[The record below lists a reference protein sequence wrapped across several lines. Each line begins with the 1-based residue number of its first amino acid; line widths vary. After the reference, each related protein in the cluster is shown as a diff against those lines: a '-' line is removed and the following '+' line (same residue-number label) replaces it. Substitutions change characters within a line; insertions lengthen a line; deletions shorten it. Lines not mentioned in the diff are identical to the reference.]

1 MDEKKE
7 KQNIP
12 KLLLGFVERINGDHV
27 GAYAAQAAY
36 FMIMSFIP
44 FLLFL
49 TTLIQYTPLT
59 YNVVSDAIRGFMPD
73 SLQNFVLL
81 IVAEVYNRSVAV
93 VPISA
98 LLALWSAGK
107 AMQSLT
113 NGLNTIYHVKETR
126 NWLLNRI
133 YAVLYTLLFG
143 VALIV
148 SLLLLVLGNK
158 IQAASSKYIPV
169 LGKLIGSIIGARTLL
184 VFGVLFLVFLFLYKV
199 LPNRRATMKSQ
210 APGALMIAVGWS
222 VFSFFFSLY
231 FEIFPNISNMY
242 GSLTA
247 LIMLMLWL
255 YSCMYLVLCGAEIN
269 AYFEKQFRMAQASMR
284 EMLNRE
290 KAENDDGKEKASS
303 DAGQEEMVADIE
315 KEKEKIPLDR

>member
-1 MDEKKE
+1 
-7 KQNIP
+7 
-12 KLLLGFVERINGDHV
+12 
-27 GAYAAQAAY
+27 
-36 FMIMSFIP
+36 
-44 FLLFL
+44 
-49 TTLIQYTPLT
+49 
-59 YNVVSDAIRGFMPD
+59 
-73 SLQNFVLL
+73 
-81 IVAEVYNRSVAV
+81 
-93 VPISA
+93 
-98 LLALWSAGK
+98 
-107 AMQSLT
+107 MQSLT

-290 KAENDDGKEKASS
+290 KAENDDGKDKASS

-315 KEKEKIPLDR
+315 KEKDPS